1 MKKKTQNI
9 TFLYNLIMP
18 GGIYLSTNKF
28 QFYKNI
34 RKNKLPHK
42 FDKEN
47 TCFSKIYSA
56 VVVSSKIENSY
67 IQMLITKDSFIC
79 EELKSLEEAYYEII
93 LPAFKIRDHKNIIDV
108 LNF

>member
-1 MKKKTQNI
+1 
-9 TFLYNLIMP
+9 MP

-79 EELKSLEEAYYEII
+79 EELKSLEDAYYEII
-93 LPAFKIRDHKNIIDV
+93 LPAFKLRDHKNIIDV